1 MTKTKNIYLALL
13 AVLLSPMAANADF
26 IGHTIEGQWLFS
38 TITSDYASPFSAI
51 VGAGVEFPTGSDGI
65 TGDSY
70 DIEATRITMTQ
81 ADGGFSS
88 GAFNGVRFSD
98 ILGTIDDIVG
108 VTINVA
114 LTAYAGFDASRISF
128 DANNIWF
135 NVESLGAPGVLV
147 VDVAFASV
155 PEPGTLA
162 LLGLGLAGMGMT
174 RRKKKV

>member
-1 MTKTKNIYLALL
+1 MRIKNTYLALL

-38 TITSDYASPFSAI
+38 TITSDIGSAFSAV
-51 VGAGVEFPTGSDGI
+51 VGAGEEFPTGSSSVS
-65 TGDSY
+65 GDSY
-70 DIEATRITMTQ
+70 DIGATTITMTQ
-81 ADGGFSS
+81 TVGGFEP

-108 VTINVA
+108 VAINAA
-114 LTAYAGFDASRISF
+114 LTGYAGFDAGRISF

-135 NVESLGAPGVLV
+135 NVQGLAAPGVLV
-147 VDVAFASV
+147 VDVVFASV

-162 LLGLGLAGMGMT
+162 LLGIGLLGMGLT
-174 RRKKKV
+174 RRRRIA